1 MSNDPWELPPPEED
15 GSDSWALPADDPAE
29 SRPSFDSAGT
39 GDPAK
44 PDAESAA
51 SESAASEPT
60 SVEPSEQPAPAPQ
73 PQSES
78 QPQASQD
85 DAPEFAWSK
94 RAPTPK
100 PCSSLPSEP
109 RRNGRGGASSI
120 LNRSLAKRKPRH
132 SLKVAHS
139 LPRAVKRSSTSMAK
153 YWR

>member
-1 MSNDPWELPPPEED
+1 MSNDPWELPPPEEN
-15 GSDSWALPADDPAE
+15 GSDSWALPADDHDG
-29 SRPSFDSAGT
+29 SRPSSDSAGT

-60 SVEPSEQPAPAPQ
+60 SVEPSEQPAPRRSRSRSRSPRHPRMMRRSLRGASAP
-73 PQSES
+73 
-78 QPQASQD
+78 
-85 DAPEFAWSK
+85 
-94 RAPTPK
+94 PTPK